1 MPEHQTFKN
10 INYKYFDILAETAHY
25 LHICVN
31 QRYEIPST
39 INMHLLTRHPWLNQ
53 EPLVKPVQSD

>member
-39 INMHLLTRHPWLNQ
+39 IKYAFAYKASLVNQ
-53 EPLVKPVQSD
+53 EP